1 MTNWYRIIAGVT
13 RTFSFKRGPVG
24 CVALAV
30 LFAACSSTMPPPND
44 EAVIG
49 GGVTR
54 HSLVFIIHGD
64 GDYLYHNTLGE
75 ARRADED
82 ILAQAQAI
90 ARKLPNAEVTIFH
103 EIARR
108 HVLFLIPR
116 HDGRAF
122 YYRQGKLLGKTS
134 YWRDQ
139 GNSRFAPEADLYA
152 KFADAQATSPVRM
165 FLYFGHE
172 LPELNVQGYDASYPD
187 RRVSVGDLAQGL
199 STFTGANDK
208 FDLVVLGTCFGGTP
222 HTIDAL
228 APYARTIIASP
239 GDLHLSYFDLEP
251 LATLDIKRD
260 DGAVTAFADRF
271 ARNAFDRLTRDVQTA
286 VSVVVYDVN
295 ATQAFRAAVAEDY
308 DRTLAMANGM
318 PASVSHCDCAD
329 DPAYAHS
336 EMSNGLTVLYRAP
349 RFGSM
354 KNDTHHSGWECWN
367 TGDVQHA
374 HNPDNAGARP

>member
-1 MTNWYRIIAGVT
+1 
-13 RTFSFKRGPVG
+13 
-24 CVALAV
+24 
-30 LFAACSSTMPPPND
+30 MPPPND

-54 HSLVFIIHGD
+54 YSLVFIIHGD
-64 GDYLYHNTLGE
+64 GDYLYHNTAGE

-82 ILAQAQAI
+82 ILARAQVI

-108 HVLFLIPR
+108 HVLFLVPR

-122 YYRQGKLLGKTS
+122 YYRQGKLLAKAS

-139 GNSRFAPEADLYA
+139 GNSRFAPEASLYA
-152 KFADAQATSPVRM
+152 KFADAQSPSPVRL

-187 RRVSVGDLAQGL
+187 RRVTVGDLAEGL
-199 STFTGANDK
+199 STFAGASGTL
-208 FDLVVLGTCFGGTP
+208 DLVVLGTCFGGTP
-222 HTIDAL
+222 HTIDAI

-260 DGAVTAFADRF
+260 DGEVAAFADRF
-271 ARNAFDRLTRDVQTA
+271 ARNAFDRLTREVQTA
-286 VSVVVYDVN
+286 VSVVVYDASKTN
-295 ATQAFRAAVAEDY
+295 SFRASVAAAY
-308 DRTLAMANGM
+308 DSTLAMANAM
-318 PASVSHCDCAD
+318 PASADHCDCAED
-329 DPAYAHS
+329 SSYARPG
-336 EMSNGLTVLYRAP
+336 MSSGLTVLYRAP
-349 RFGSM
+349 RFGRM
-354 KNDTHHSGWECWN
+354 KNEQHHSGWECWH
-367 TGDVQHA
+367 TGEAPQA
-374 HNPDNAGARP
+374 QNSENAGARP

>member
-1 MTNWYRIIAGVT
+1 MMNLHRSIAGVT
-13 RTFSFKRGPVG
+13 RTFSFNRGRVG

-30 LFAACSSTMPPPND
+30 LLAGCGSSMPPPND
-44 EAVIG
+44 DAVIG
-49 GGVTR
+49 GGVTS

-82 ILAQAQAI
+82 ILARAQDI

-108 HVLFLIPR
+108 HVLFLVPR

-122 YYRQGKLLGKTS
+122 YYRQGKLVGKAS

-139 GNSRFAPEADLYA
+139 GNSRFAPEASLYA
-152 KFADAQATSPVRM
+152 RFADAQSPSPVRM

-187 RRVSVGDLAQGL
+187 RRVTVGDLAEGL
-199 STFTGANDK
+199 KAFAGASGK
-208 FDLVVLGTCFGGTP
+208 LDLVVLGTCFGGTP

-251 LATLDIKRD
+251 LATIDIQGE
-260 DGAVTAFADRF
+260 DGEVAAFADRF
-271 ARNAFDRLTRDVQTA
+271 ARHAFDRLTREVETA
-286 VSVVVYDVN
+286 VSVVVYDAN
-295 ATQAFRAAVAEDY
+295 ATNSFRASVAAAY
-308 DRTLAMANGM
+308 DSTLAKANAM
-318 PASVSHCDCAD
+318 PASADHCDCAD
-329 DPAYAHS
+329 DPAYARPG
-336 EMSNGLTVLYRAP
+336 MSTGVTVLYRAP
-349 RFGSM
+349 RFGRM
-354 KNDTHHSGWECWN
+354 KNEQHHSGWECWHLGEAPQAQS
-367 TGDVQHA
+367 TE
-374 HNPDNAGARP
+374 NAGARP